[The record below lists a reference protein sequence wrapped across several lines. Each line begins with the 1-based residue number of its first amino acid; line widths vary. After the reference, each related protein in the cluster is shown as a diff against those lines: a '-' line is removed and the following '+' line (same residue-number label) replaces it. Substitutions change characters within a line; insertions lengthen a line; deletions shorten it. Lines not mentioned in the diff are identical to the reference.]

1 MHADADSPTTTL
13 RARDKVTHRGRLAGW
28 LAGWRQTVA
37 AEAASKEE
45 QVQIPLMDNIKCV

>member
-13 RARDKVTHRGRLAGW
+13 RARDEVTPR
-28 LAGWRQTVA
+28 LAGWRQTVT
-37 AEAASKEE
+37 AEAASIEE